1 MKDYTVER
9 SIQIFIQALKAHGIK
24 RVIASPGTTNLAF
37 VASIQQD
44 AFFRIWSAPDERSA
58 AYMACGL
65 AAESGE
71 PVVITCTGATASRN
85 YLPGLTEAYYRK
97 LPVLAVTGTLDVR
110 RAGHLTAQFVD
121 RSNAMPDVVRH
132 SVNIRTAHTKDDEWQ
147 ATVQSQTAIL
157 ELTRHGG
164 GPVHVNLETAHSVD
178 YTVETLPPIR
188 VIRRFTLRD
197 ELPPIP
203 AGKVAVWVGAHV
215 PWSAELTAA
224 VDAFCEKYDAPVFCD
239 HASNYRGKYEA
250 NYSLACYQQSKSYE
264 QYRPN
269 VVIHIGEV
277 SGDYPSMK
285 IIGTSQVWRVSPDG
299 EIRDTF
305 RRLFNTFEM
314 EEASFFDA
322 YAKRDPARN
331 AGYRAAVMKHQS
343 DLAAA
348 TPADLPFSNV
358 WAASQG
364 ARMLP
369 KDAYL
374 HFGILHSFRSW
385 AFFQIPKSVLCSCNT
400 GGFGIDGCLSTALGA
415 SLAHPDRIHYVALG
429 DLAFFYDL
437 NSLGN
442 RHVGKNLRVLLVNNG
457 KGVEFRNFSHPAY
470 QFGDDAD
477 EFVAAAGHYGNKSAK
492 LVRHYAEDLGFE
504 YLTASSKAEFAEVAK
519 KFYSPKASDRPMLLE
534 LFTMSENDNLA
545 YEKMTLIEG
554 MAAQAP
560 KASAAPTPKALVA
573 PTPAKV
579 PAKSAPKAPA
589 VTQVKATNRKIA
601 VLTFHNAFNCG
612 AHLQAWAVQTILR
625 RLGFD
630 PEFPNCNSI
639 GFKTRFDPHV
649 MSGFTDLTKNQ
660 QFVRHLMSL
669 GPEDKKRHYF
679 RRFVRR
685 CLNIVPMK
693 SEQVE
698 KNYQSVLVGS
708 DQVWSSG
715 ITRQKSSY
723 FLTTFFKNPALHRY
737 SYAISF
743 GDARPVDAR
752 IPVLKGAA
760 RLFENFSVR
769 ENLVPELMDRFGRK
783 PVVDP
788 DPTLL
793 LTKDDFNKIAY
804 PKRLV
809 KGKYLL
815 VYSLFYVESTWTAA
829 KEMAKRLGLK
839 PVFALMYQ
847 YGRYRI
853 SDGENLDYTVS
864 PDRFLAY
871 FRDAE
876 VVVTS
881 SFHGTAFSIIYQKPF
896 VVLRNYRN
904 EVPQRSISLL
914 KKLGEEMHAVD
925 DATDYEAIG
934 RALAVPPRQETN
946 EALRRLSKVT
956 IDRLRKTLPDVSAL
970 PKVAFVHHSAWTLPF
985 RKAVGGVKCLRENG
999 VSYTVKHG
1007 IGKVLRRVGLQGPLA

>member
-1 MKDYTVER
+1 MKNYTTER
-9 SIQIFIQALKAHGIK
+9 SVQIFIQALKAHGI
-24 RVIASPGTTNLAF
+24 RQVIASPGTTNLTF

-44 AFFRIWSAPDERSA
+44 PFFRMWSAPDERSA

-65 AAESGE
+65 AAESGL

-110 RAGHLTAQFVD
+110 RSGHLTAQFVD

-132 SVNIRTAHTKDDEWQ
+132 SVNIRVSHTKNDEWQ

-157 ELTRHGG
+157 ELSRHGG
-164 GPVHVNLETAHSVD
+164 GPVHVNLETAHGID
-178 YTVETLPPIR
+178 YTVEKIPPIR
-188 VIRRFTLRD
+188 VLRRFTMRD
-197 ELPPIP
+197 KLPPIP
-203 AGKVAVWVGAHV
+203 EGKVAVWVGAHV
-215 PWSAELTAA
+215 PWSLALTAA
-224 VDAFCEKYDAPVFCD
+224 VDAFCDRYDAPVFCD

-250 NYSLACYQQSKSYE
+250 NYALACYQQSKSFE
-264 QYRPN
+264 RYRPN

-285 IIGTSQVWRVSPDG
+285 IIGPAQVWRVSADG

-305 RRLFNTFEM
+305 RRLVNTFEM
-314 EEASFFDA
+314 DETEFFER
-322 YAKRDPARN
+322 YAKLGHARTL
-331 AGYRAAVMKHQS
+331 GYRASVLKHQA

-364 ARMLP
+364 SRMLP
-369 KDAYL
+369 EGAYL

-385 AFFQIPKSVLCSCNT
+385 AFFPIPKSVLCSCNT
-400 GGFGIDGCLSTALGA
+400 GGFGIDGCMSTALGA
-415 SLAHPDRIHYVALG
+415 SLSHPDRIHFVALG

-477 EFVAAAGHYGNKSAK
+477 EFIAAARHYGNKSPD

-504 YLTASSKAEFAEVAK
+504 YLTASSKEEFAAVAK
-519 KFYSPKASDRPMLLE
+519 RFYSPKAGDRPMLLE
-534 LFTMSENDNLA
+534 LFTTSENDSRA
-545 YEKMTLIEG
+545 YEMMTLIEG
-554 MAAQAP
+554 GVP
-560 KASAAPTPKALVA
+560 VPP
-573 PTPAKV
+573 PATVV
-579 PAKSAPKAPA
+579 PAKAAVAPA
-589 VTQVKATNRKIA
+589 AKAAAVPPKKTLPFVQAKAKSRKIA

-612 AHLQAWAVQTILR
+612 AHLQAWAVQMVLR
-625 RLGFD
+625 RLGYE
-630 PEFPNCNSI
+630 PEFPNCNEI
-639 GFKTRFDPHV
+639 GFKTRFDPFETANCK
-649 MSGFTDLTKNQ
+649 GLTRAQKMA
-660 QFVRHLMSL
+660 RHLLSF
-669 GPEDKKRHYF
+669 GPEDMKRHHF
-679 RRFVRR
+679 RKFVRK
-685 CLNIVPMK
+685 CLNVVPIK
-693 SEQVE
+693 REE
-698 KNYQSVLVGS
+698 IGTHYESVIVGS
-708 DQVWSSG
+708 DQVWNSG
-715 ITRQKSSY
+715 ITRKNSSY
-723 FLTTFFKNPALHRY
+723 FLTTLFKEPSLRRY

-743 GDARPVDAR
+743 GDARPEDAR

-769 ENLVPELMDRFGRK
+769 ENLVPELTDRFGRK
-783 PVVDP
+783 PVIDP

-793 LTKDDFNKIAY
+793 LTKEDFNRIAC

-829 KEMAKRLGLK
+829 KEMSKRLGLK

-853 SDGENLDYTVS
+853 DDGENLDYTLS

-896 VVLRNYRN
+896 AVLRNYRN
-904 EVPQRSISLL
+904 EVPQRSVTLL
-914 KKLGEEMHAVD
+914 KKLGEQLHAVD
-925 DATDYEAIG
+925 DPADYEAIG
-934 RALAVPPRQETN
+934 RALSVPPRPETYV
-946 EALRRLSKVT
+946 ALRRLSKVT
-956 IDRLRKTLPDVSAL
+956 IDRFRQTLPDISAL
-970 PKVAFVHHSAWTLPF
+970 PKPKAVRQSSLTFPL

-999 VSYTVKHG
+999 VGYTVKHAC
-1007 IGKVLRRVGLQGPLA
+1007 GKVLRRVGVKSSL

>member
-1 MKDYTVER
+1 MKNYTVER
-9 SIQIFIQALKAHGIK
+9 SIQIFIQALKAHGIS

-44 AFFRIWSAPDERSA
+44 PFFRIWSAPDERSA

-121 RSNAMPDVVRH
+121 RSNVMPDVVRH

-147 ATVQSQTAIL
+147 ATVQSQIAIL

-164 GPVHVNLETAHSVD
+164 GPVHINLETAHNTD
-178 YTVETLPPIR
+178 YTVAELPPIR
-188 VIRRFTLRD
+188 VIKRFTMRD
-197 ELPPIP
+197 ELPAIP
-203 AGKVAVWVGAHV
+203 SGKVAVWVGAHV
-215 PWSAELTAA
+215 PWTAELTKA

-250 NYSLACYQQSKSYE
+250 NYSLACYQQSKSFE
-264 QYRPN
+264 RYRPN

-285 IIGTSQVWRVSPDG
+285 IIGAAQVWRVSPDG

-314 EEASFFDA
+314 EEAEFFSH
-322 YAKRDPARN
+322 YAKNGEARKG
-331 AGYRAAVMKHQS
+331 GYCADVLAHQTE
-343 DLAAA
+343 LAEA
-348 TPADLPFSNV
+348 TPTDLPFSNV
-358 WAASQG
+358 WAAAQG
-364 ARMLP
+364 AKLLP

-385 AFFQIPKSVLCSCNT
+385 AFFPIPKSVLCSCNT

-415 SLAHPDRIHYVALG
+415 SLANPDRIHYVALG

-477 EFVAAAGHYGNKSAK
+477 EFVAAARHYGNKSAN

-504 YLTASSKAEFAEVAK
+504 YLTASSKEEFAEVAK
-519 KFYSPKASDRPMLLE
+519 KFYSSKASDRPMILE
-534 LFTMSENDNLA
+534 LFTTSENDNRA

-554 MAAQAP
+554 GVPAM
-560 KASAAPTPKALVA
+560 APTA
-573 PTPAKV
+573 PTTAATSPA
-579 PAKSAPKAPA
+579 AKANAPVVAR
-589 VTQVKATNRKIA
+589 VKAKNRKIA

-612 AHLQAWAVQTILR
+612 AHLQAWAIQTILR
-625 RLGFD
+625 RLGYD
-630 PEFPNCNSI
+630 PEFPDCNSI

-649 MSGFTDLTKNQ
+649 MSGFTDLTKKQ

-669 GPEDKKRHYF
+669 GPEDKKRLYF

-685 CLNIVPMK
+685 CLNVVPIT
-693 SEQVE
+693 SGQVE
-698 KNYQSVLVGS
+698 KKYQSVLVGS
-708 DQVWSSG
+708 DQVWNSG
-715 ITRQKSSY
+715 ITRQKSAY
-723 FLTTFFKNPALHRY
+723 FLTTFFKNPALRRY

-760 RLFENFSVR
+760 KMFENFSVR
-769 ENLVPELMDRFGRK
+769 ENLVPELTDRFGRK
-783 PVVDP
+783 PIVDP

-793 LTKDDFNKIAY
+793 LTKEDFNKIAY

-829 KEMAKRLGLK
+829 KEMAKRLDLK

-876 VVVTS
+876 VVITS

-985 RKAVGGVKCLRENG
+985 RKAVGGVKCLREHG
-999 VSYTVKHG
+999 IGYTVKHG
-1007 IGKVLRRVGLQGPLA
+1007 IGKVLRRVGLQALNE